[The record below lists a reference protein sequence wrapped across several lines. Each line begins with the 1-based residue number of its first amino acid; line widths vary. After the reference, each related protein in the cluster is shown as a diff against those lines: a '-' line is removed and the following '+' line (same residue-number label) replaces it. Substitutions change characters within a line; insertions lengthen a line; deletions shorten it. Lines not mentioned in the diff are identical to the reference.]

1 MFAGASLDENSGAF
15 CELKANFFRLIL
27 TKAEVGGL
35 QWGDIDFTNRFISI
49 KRSLSYQYEDG
60 VKTIFFTS
68 PKTENSVRKIP
79 FFGETKDILMRQF
92 EKQKAKRAGMGKK
105 WKQPKDMDDLIFTTS
120 LGTPI
125 GRYTIENDMR
135 NITKQINETL
145 RIEAEYSGTI
155 PKKFERVHPHA
166 LRHTFATRCFE
177 KGMTPR
183 TVQEIMGHSN
193 YNTTV
198 SYTHVLDDI
207 KLKEAERLGDFLD
220 NTKAAQRV
228 VQDELLGIM

>member
-92 EKQKAKRAGMGKK
+92 EKQKAKRADMGKK
-105 WKQPKDMDDLIFTTS
+105 WKQPQRYGRSDIYYIIRNSNRS
-120 LGTPI
+120 L
-125 GRYTIENDMR
+125 YD
-135 NITKQINETL
+135 
-145 RIEAEYSGTI
+145 
-155 PKKFERVHPHA
+155 
-166 LRHTFATRCFE
+166 
-177 KGMTPR
+177 
-183 TVQEIMGHSN
+183 
-193 YNTTV
+193 
-198 SYTHVLDDI
+198 
-207 KLKEAERLGDFLD
+207 
-220 NTKAAQRV
+220 
-228 VQDELLGIM
+228 